1 MFLIGNSQVP
11 SSINDP
17 QPKMILI
24 HQNLTFSPTAIKL
37 MWTVVNDRSRRCA
50 HYHLVV
56 SQSCDTSLNAIVLI
70 NRTEENTINFLEPNI
85 LSNLT
90 YFSVTVYDERGQQC
104 TCDLELFKFSPECK
118 FITCC

>member
-1 MFLIGNSQVP
+1 MFLVGNSQV
-11 SSINDP
+11 NDP
-17 QPKMILI
+17 QPKMVLI

-37 MWTVVNDRSRRCA
+37 TWTVVNDRSRRCA
-50 HYHLVV
+50 HYHLVA
-56 SQSCDTSLNAIVLI
+56 SQGCDASSNAMVII
-70 NRTEENTINFLEPNI
+70 NRTEERIVNILEPNI

-90 YFSVTVYDERGQQC
+90 YFSLTVYDEHSQQC